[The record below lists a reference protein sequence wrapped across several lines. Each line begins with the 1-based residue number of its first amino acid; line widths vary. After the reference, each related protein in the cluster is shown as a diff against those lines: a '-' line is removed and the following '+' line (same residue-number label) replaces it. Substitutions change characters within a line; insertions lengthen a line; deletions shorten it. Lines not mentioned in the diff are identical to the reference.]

1 MLLDITRNQ
10 FFYAGLVLLAL
21 GVQFRCVE
29 AVQLTPEFTQMIGQ
43 GSASPTA
50 AVNAVGQSLV
60 QSDRPLIAA
69 TVRLP
74 EWLGYSLI
82 SAGAV
87 LVLHAMAM
95 RAPGGG

>member
-21 GVQFRCVE
+21 GVQFRYVE

-43 GSASPTA
+43 GTGSPTA
-50 AVNAVGQSLV
+50 AVNTIGQSLV
-60 QSDRPLIAA
+60 QSERPILAA

-74 EWLGYSLI
+74 DWLGYSLMSI
-82 SAGAV
+82 GAV